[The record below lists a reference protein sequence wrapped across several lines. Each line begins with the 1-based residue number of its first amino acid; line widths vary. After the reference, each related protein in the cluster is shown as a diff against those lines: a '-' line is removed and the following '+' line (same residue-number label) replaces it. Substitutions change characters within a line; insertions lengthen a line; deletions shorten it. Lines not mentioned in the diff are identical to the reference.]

1 MNQSLRT
8 ALTLLLLSVTSSTVI
23 ANSGMEFINAVK
35 KGDTEVIQA
44 MLKSKIDI
52 NTRKADGTTAL
63 HYAVHRNDVDTV
75 KQLLSKGAKPDA
87 ENVYGIS
94 PMSLACT
101 NRNSEIVILLLDAGA
116 DPNAEKWSG
125 ETILME
131 CVRTGTTGAVAALL
145 KSGAKP
151 NVSENKM
158 GQTPLMWAAA
168 GGYSEITRLLLEH
181 GADVSPKTL
190 PSEDRVPNTCRI
202 CEWKPSPG
210 GFTAIMF
217 AARAGDIETARLLLD
232 AGADIN
238 EATYEYGNPLVIA
251 AASGHE
257 DLAIFL
263 LQSGADHES
272 KDENGVTA
280 LHHAHQNGL
289 SYMHGITYDP
299 SYRIRPNNQPE
310 LVKALLDAGA
320 DPNAKIE
327 KSYLIGPAIRS
338 SCESVSNMVGATPYF
353 LAAVSADAELLQM
366 LSEYEADA
374 TITTDNGNTP
384 LMVAARSS
392 CTGMNQ
398 EDNTS
403 PAKRAR
409 ALEAVKAILAQG
421 VDVNEANEDGE
432 TALHKAAFTGATNV
446 VQFLVENGAE
456 VDARNTNGETPWSM
470 ALGIAPSF
478 NNVGAYGVHEETAE
492 LLVKLGATQI
502 SRDEMNTPDAYSN
515 FFGRDI
521 SIDYGDTTAQPQ

>member
-1 MNQSLRT
+1 MNQSLRN
-8 ALTLLLLSVTSSTVI
+8 ALSVFLFSAISTTVL
-23 ANSGMEFINAVK
+23 ADSGMEFINAVK
-35 KGDTEVIQA
+35 KGDSEIIQA
-44 MLKSKIDI
+44 MLKSKLDV
-52 NTRKADGTTAL
+52 NSKKADGTTAL
-63 HYAVHRNDVDTV
+63 HYAVHRNDIDTIKALV
-75 KQLLSKGAKPDA
+75 KKGADPDA
-87 ENVYGIS
+87 ENVYGVT
-94 PMSLACT
+94 PASLACT
-101 NRNSEIVILLLDAGA
+101 NRNSEVVKILLDAGA
-116 DPNAEKWSG
+116 DANAEKWSG
-125 ETILME
+125 ETLLMD
-131 CVRTGTTGAVAALL
+131 CVRTGTTDAVAALL
-145 KSGAKP
+145 KAGANP
-151 NVSENKM
+151 NVAENKM

-168 GGYSEITRLLLEH
+168 GGYAEITRLLLEH
-181 GADVSPKTL
+181 SADISPKTL
-190 PSEDRVPNTCRI
+190 PSEERVPNTCRI

-210 GFTAIMF
+210 GFTAMMY
-217 AARAGDIETARLLLD
+217 AARAGDIETASLLLD
-232 AGADIN
+232 AGANIN
-238 EATYEYGNPLVIA
+238 EATAEYGNPLVIA
-251 AASGHE
+251 TASGHE

-263 LQSGADHES
+263 LKSGADHES

-299 SYRIRPNNQPE
+299 SYRVRPSNQPK

-320 DPNAKIE
+320 DPNAQIE

-374 TITTDNGNTP
+374 TITTKNGNTP

-421 VDVNEANEDGE
+421 VDVNEVNEDGE
-432 TALHKAAFTGATNV
+432 TALHKAAFTGTTNV
-446 VQFLVENGAE
+446 VQYLVDHGAE
-456 VDARNTNGETPWSM
+456 VDARNTNGETAWSM
-470 ALGIAPSF
+470 SMGIAPSF
-478 NNVGAYGVHEETAE
+478 NNVGAYGVHEDTAE
-492 LLVKLGATQI
+492 LLVKLGATVI

-521 SIDYGDTTAQPQ
+521 SIDYGDATAQPQ

>member
-1 MNQSLRT
+1 MLQ
-8 ALTLLLLSVTSSTVI
+8 
-23 ANSGMEFINAVK
+23 K
-35 KGDTEVIQA
+35 KGDTAEIKSL
-44 MLKSKIDI
+44 LKSSADV
-52 NTRKADGTTAL
+52 NTKKADGTTAL
-63 HYAVHRNDVDTV
+63 HYAVHLNDLGLAKLLV
-75 KQLLSKGAKPDA
+75 KSKANPDVA
-87 ENVYGIS
+87 NDYGIT
-94 PMSLACT
+94 PLSLACT
-101 NRNSEIVILLLDAGA
+101 NRNGDMVELLLDAGA
-116 DPNAEKWSG
+116 NANAEKWSG
-125 ETILME
+125 ESVLME
-131 CVRTGTTGAVAALL
+131 CVRTGATDAVAALL
-145 KSGAKP
+145 NAGAIP
-151 NVSENKM
+151 NVSEDKM

-168 GGYSEITRLLLEH
+168 GGHAEITKLLLDH
-181 GADVSPKTL
+181 GADISPKTL
-190 PSEDRVPNTCRI
+190 ASEDRVPNTCRI

-210 GFTAIMF
+210 GFTALMF
-217 AARAGDIETARLLLD
+217 AARAGNIDTARLLLD

-238 EATYEYGNPLVIA
+238 EATDEYGNPLVIA
-251 AASGHE
+251 AASNHE

-263 LQSGADHES
+263 LESGADPES

-299 SYRIRPNNQPE
+299 SYRLRPKNQPK
-310 LVKALLDAGA
+310 LVKALLETGA
-320 DPNAKIE
+320 DPNAQIE

-353 LAAVSADAELLQM
+353 LAAVSADAELLRL

-374 TITTDNGNTP
+374 TLTTKNGNTP

-409 ALEAVKAILAQG
+409 ALEAIKSIVAMG
-421 VDVNEANEDGE
+421 VDVNAVNEDGE
-432 TALHKAAFTGATNV
+432 TAMHKAAFTGATNI
-446 VQFLVENGAE
+446 VQFLADNGANI
-456 VDARNTNGETPWSM
+456 DARNSNGETPWSM
-470 ALGIAPSF
+470 ALGMAPSF
-478 NNVGAYGVHEETAE
+478 NNVGAYGVHEETAA